1 MTLKNLSARY
11 GLSPKQTRRVWEAV
25 RPLLSPYTQRGPH
38 NVTLI
43 SEQAIP
49 ILDRFME
56 LLREGLSVPAA
67 SEKLHEEMKS
77 SGPAQGTLPASN
89 GHSQGDP
96 RDELIAILKAQ
107 LAEKDCLIADL
118 LNSVRDLQMK
128 ALPPA
133 APRLS
138 RWQAL
143 KIAILGR

>member
-1 MTLKNLSARY
+1 MMTLQDLSARY

-25 RPLLSPYTQRGPH
+25 RPLLAPYTQRGPH

-49 ILDRFME
+49 ILDRFLE

-67 SEKLHEEMKS
+67 SEKLHKEMKS
-77 SGPAQGTLPASN
+77 SGSAQGALPASN
-89 GHSQGDP
+89 GHPDP

-107 LAEKDCLIADL
+107 LAEKDRQIAEL

-138 RWQAL
+138 RWQAFR
-143 KIAILGR
+143 IAILGH